1 MNPGY
6 PPDPASGQRSTEHK
20 GSVRRAR
27 EMLES
32 GRRPR
37 VQAPP
42 KPQPGLQRPPPYRVD
57 PAHMTQWPLP
67 GSGAMPPQQ
76 VDPQGRLFVPRGP
89 PPQRPP
95 RPDAPSPSVYS
106 ERSLSDAEPSPLHLG
121 RSVPSFSQ
129 PRPPQQPPPLRPV
142 IRVPIPPRPTS
153 DADSTPRVSVATDE
167 LLRRSAASTA
177 SIPSIPD
184 FPAPTLPLPAEDN
197 TIPKHVPRRPPNL
210 APPPHTSRSF
220 INRRSSVS
228 PIPEEISESPIV
240 PRNAYPS
247 SRAVVPSWA
256 SAQAESDILGTYLDA
271 DSSEDSSESPPS
283 GEDHGPT
290 LVRQASLGK
299 RGKPSLRTIQR
310 ATTESLA
317 PPAGNHPGDVK
328 QPSSPGV
335 EPSGAPQQ
343 KDDSGGPKD
352 NRGSASSSSTASSHF
367 DWEKA
372 PVVVNI
378 GRPPRHDSP
387 ALEKELGGA
396 LPLAAPTMSDKRPG
410 GRRPPRLNMDA
421 VRDAEARGSLTSLPD
436 LIRRAT
442 KLATNLEHGRTASRN
457 DLLNFG
463 GSKYPQGQNRK
474 SGSLKDIL
482 ASFPPPASTPQ
493 GGRSSWP
500 TFFGRSQLHHL
511 HSNDEAEAN
520 DEKSTKRSR
529 RCCGM
534 PLWLFILLLIVFI
547 IIVLCAVLIPV
558 FLVVVPQH
566 KNSRITSLASHS
578 ECGSSSPCEN
588 GGVSVSSGDV
598 CSCVCTNGFTGSR
611 CTVAG
616 DASCIAT
623 EIQDGSSSRNATMG
637 DQLPRLFG
645 DIKSDFG
652 IPLDPVTIMALFSQ
666 NDVSCTTENALIA
679 FRGVS
684 TGANKRDLPTVT
696 LSARGPATTEDGIVF
711 DHPVK
716 KQQESD
722 STDKEDPPEESPSK
736 TSTASSAHHTPAAIS
751 DKTLDFAR
759 VAVLYILEKT
769 GAFDAALFTEDRI
782 ESYLRDRYPA
792 KKEKYVID
800 LEESGVSATYT
811 LNFDGYQISTP
822 GGTVVGGG

>member
-6 PPDPASGQRSTEHK
+6 PPDPASGQRPTEQK

-37 VQAPP
+37 VQAHPR
-42 KPQPGLQRPPPYRVD
+42 PQPGLQRPPPYRVD

-106 ERSLSDAEPSPLHLG
+106 ERSVSDAEPSPLHLG

-129 PRPPQQPPPLRPV
+129 PRPPQQPPPPRPV

-197 TIPKHVPRRPPNL
+197 NVPKHVPRRPPNNL

-228 PIPEEISESPIV
+228 PIPEEISESPTV
-240 PRNAYPS
+240 PRSAYPS
-247 SRAVVPSWA
+247 SRAVVPSWS
-256 SAQAESDILGTYLDA
+256 SAQAESEILGTYLDA
-271 DSSEDSSESPPS
+271 DSGEDSSESRPS

-317 PPAGNHPGDVK
+317 PPAGNHPKDIQ
-328 QPSSPGV
+328 QPSSGA
-335 EPSGAPQQ
+335 ESSGAPQQ
-343 KDDSGGPKD
+343 KDVSGGSKD

-378 GRPPRHDSP
+378 GRPERHDSP
-387 ALEKELGGA
+387 ALEKEMGGA

-457 DLLNFG
+457 DLLNMG
-463 GSKYPQGQNRK
+463 GSKNPHGKSPQ
-474 SGSLKDIL
+474 
-482 ASFPPPASTPQ
+482 TPQ
-493 GGRSSWP
+493 
-500 TFFGRSQLHHL
+500 TY
-511 HSNDEAEAN
+511 
-520 DEKSTKRSR
+520 
-529 RCCGM
+529 
-534 PLWLFILLLIVFI
+534 
-547 IIVLCAVLIPV
+547 
-558 FLVVVPQH
+558 
-566 KNSRITSLASHS
+566 
-578 ECGSSSPCEN
+578 
-588 GGVSVSSGDV
+588 
-598 CSCVCTNGFTGSR
+598 
-611 CTVAG
+611 
-616 DASCIAT
+616 
-623 EIQDGSSSRNATMG
+623 RN
-637 DQLPRLFG
+637 
-645 DIKSDFG
+645 
-652 IPLDPVTIMALFSQ
+652 
-666 NDVSCTTENALIA
+666 C
-679 FRGVS
+679 
-684 TGANKRDLPTVT
+684 
-696 LSARGPATTEDGIVF
+696 
-711 DHPVK
+711 
-716 KQQESD
+716 
-722 STDKEDPPEESPSK
+722 
-736 TSTASSAHHTPAAIS
+736 
-751 DKTLDFAR
+751 
-759 VAVLYILEKT
+759 
-769 GAFDAALFTEDRI
+769 
-782 ESYLRDRYPA
+782 
-792 KKEKYVID
+792 
-800 LEESGVSATYT
+800 
-811 LNFDGYQISTP
+811 
-822 GGTVVGGG
+822 